1 MQKLLLLGDEA
12 VAQGAID
19 GGMSGAY
26 GYPGTPSTEIIEY
39 IQRNKLAKER
49 KIHNQWS
56 ANEKTAMEEGLGM
69 SWAGKR
75 AIVTMKHVGLNVAAD
90 AFVNSAISGANGGL
104 LVVVADDPS
113 QHSSQ
118 NEQDSR
124 FYGKFALVPVL
135 EPTNQQ
141 EAYDMVYAGFALSEK
156 LGSPII
162 VRITT
167 RIAHSRSSISR
178 KEMLPENELHLPKNR
193 EQFILLPSIS
203 RKRYQILVNDQVK
216 FELES
221 EESPYNI
228 YYDGKDKS
236 MGILA
241 TGIAY
246 NYVMENFPDGCP
258 FPILKISQYPTPTKK
273 VRDFVNECE
282 QILVVE
288 EGFPYIEEGLTGI
301 MGNPKIHGKL
311 DGYLPRIGELNPNY
325 LAEALGLENIEGR
338 EIPAS
343 LSGRPPSMCPG
354 CGHMDVF
361 RAINVVTKRY
371 GDIRSFADIGCY
383 TLGAYE
389 PFNAIETCID
399 MGASITMAKGASDAG
414 IHPAISIIGDSTF
427 IHSGMTGL
435 MDAITENTKMV
446 LIISDNSTA
455 AMTGAQYSPAE
466 HQSLKRICIGLGVHP
481 DHVRSIKPLPK
492 NHDDFIEM
500 LQEEVDY
507 DGISVIVATREC
519 VRVVDARVRAKA
531 LAKKMANK

>member
-12 VAQGAID
+12 IAQGAID
-19 GGMSGAY
+19 AGMSGAY

-39 IQRNKLAKER
+39 IQRNKLALER

-56 ANEKTAMEEGLGM
+56 ANEKTAMEEALGM

-135 EPTNQQ
+135 EPSNQQ
-141 EAYDMVYAGFALSEK
+141 EAYEMVYSGFELSER

-162 VRITT
+162 IRITT
-167 RIAHSRSSISR
+167 RIAHSRSSVYTR
-178 KEMLPENELHLPKNR
+178 EKLPQNAIRLPKNR

-203 RKRYQILVNDQVK
+203 RLRYQALVNDQVR

-221 EESPYNI
+221 EESSYNI
-228 YYDGKDKS
+228 FYPGKDHSK
-236 MGILA
+236 GIIA

-246 NYVMENFPDGCP
+246 NYVMENFPEGCD
-258 FPILKISQYPTPTKK
+258 FPILKISQYPYPTKK
-273 VRDFVNECE
+273 IRDFVNSCE

-288 EGFPYIEEGLTGI
+288 EGFPYVEEGLVGI

-311 DGYLPRIGELNPNY
+311 DGYLPRTGELNPNY
-325 LAEALGLENIEGR
+325 LAKALGLEDAEGPA
-338 EIPAS
+338 IPSVLAA
-343 LSGRPPSMCPG
+343 RPPAMCPG

-361 RAINVVTKRY
+361 RAVNEVTHKY
-371 GDIRSFADIGCY
+371 GDIRSFSDIGCY
-383 TLGAYE
+383 TLGAYA
-389 PFNAIETCID
+389 PFNSIETCID
-399 MGASITMAKGASDAG
+399 MGASITMAKGAADAG
-414 IHPAISIIGDSTF
+414 IHPAIAVIGDSTF
-427 IHSGMTGL
+427 THSGMTGL
-435 MDAITENTKMV
+435 LDAITENTKMV
-446 LIISDNSTA
+446 LIISDNSAA
-455 AMTGAQYSPAE
+455 AMTGGQFSPAKE
-466 HQSLKRICIGLGVHP
+466 QQLEKICLGLGVHP
-481 DHVRSIKPLPK
+481 DHVRTIKPLPK
-492 NHDDFIEM
+492 SHQDFVQM

-507 DGISVIVATREC
+507 DGISVIVARREC
-519 VRVVDARVRAKA
+519 VRTLDRRMREKA
-531 LAKKMANK
+531 AAKKKSE